1 MRNFIVVSLFIVLVG
16 AVSLAATRAQDST
29 CGYPTGS
36 ALDGGTTNGVSLSEV
51 TSCRMS
57 VRVTDGGTINGGT
70 LVTYYYDAVLGWVRA
85 STALDCVLEANKLID
100 AGAPA
105 AQVCPDTN
113 VLGRY
118 GRVTVVGK
126 NLVNGA
132 GAAAG
137 ATCRVECQVGAP

>member
-1 MRNFIVVSLFIVLVG
+1 MKTLL
-16 AVSLAATRAQDST
+16 AVSMCVLLVAAVAAGATRAQDST

-36 ALDGGTTNGVSLSEV
+36 ALDGGTTNGVSLTEV

-85 STALDCVLEANKLID
+85 STALDCILEANKLID

>member
-1 MRNFIVVSLFIVLVG
+1 MKNFLLVVFISLFT
-16 AVSLAATRAQDST
+16 AALAYAGTRAQDT
-29 CGYPTGS
+29 NCGYPTTL
-36 ALDGGTTNGVSLSEV
+36 ADGGTTSGVSLSES
-51 TSCRMS
+51 TTCRMS

-70 LVTYYYDAVLGWVRA
+70 LVSYYFDPVLGWVR
-85 STALDCVLEANKLID
+85 SNTALDCVLEANKLVD

-126 NLVNGA
+126 SLVNGA
-132 GAAAG
+132 GAAAT
-137 ATCRVECQVGAP
+137 ATCRVECFSGTLP